1 MTAPVPPNPTHY
13 SYLANP
19 AGGRE
24 PTGILSLA
32 NVGEDSRRNVIH
44 SLMRNGELLAELPFE
59 KIKDMRVLR
68 AALRAMYPRRTR
80 SEKDTRSK

>member
-1 MTAPVPPNPTHY
+1 MTPKPTHY

-24 PTGILSLA
+24 PTGILSLDG
-32 NVGEDSRRNVIH
+32 VIEDSRRNIIH
-44 SLMRNGELLAELPFE
+44 GLMKNGELLAQLPFE

-68 AALRAMYPRRTR
+68 AALRAMYPRNRR
-80 SEKDTRSK
+80 SA